1 MSTVH
6 GFTPEDELPEL
17 DGKVYE
23 ALFNASRLGPD
34 DEGGC
39 RVFPWVEID
48 GLRYHLVVLPAWQC
62 EYCGVPRFVEHDP
75 NCENA

>member
-1 MSTVH
+1 MTTIH

-17 DGKVYE
+17 DGQVYD

-34 DEGGC
+34 DEYGC

-48 GLRYHLVVLPAWQC
+48 GRRFYLVELP
-62 EYCGVPRFVEHDP
+62 
-75 NCENA
+75 

>member
-1 MSTVH
+1 MTTIH

-17 DGKVYE
+17 DGQVYD

-48 GLRYHLVVLPAWQC
+48 GLRYHLVVLPALTC
-62 EYCGVPRFVEHDP
+62 EDCGVPYYVEHDP